1 MKYRKIL
8 HVLAG
13 LLAVSMCSSCYS
25 DSYGYAPATKRGA
38 VTGGLIGAG
47 LGTVIGSQSNRPLE
61 GAALG
66 GVIGALGG
74 AALGSARD
82 DLARHQPVY
91 RQPQRYRQ
99 PQNFRQP
106 QGYNISVR
114 YGTYPGRLHE
124 HCYSSPYRY
133 QSPYRHPRPSRHVR
147 FHH

>member
-38 VTGGLIGAG
+38 VAGGLIGAG

-66 GVIGALGG
+66 GVNRRSKRSGI
-74 AALGSARD
+74 
-82 DLARHQPVY
+82 
-91 RQPQRYRQ
+91 RQC
-99 PQNFRQP
+99 
-106 QGYNISVR
+106 
-114 YGTYPGRLHE
+114 PG
-124 HCYSSPYRY
+124 
-133 QSPYRHPRPSRHVR
+133 
-147 FHH
+147 

>member
-8 HVLAG
+8 HALAG
-13 LLAVSMCSSCYS
+13 LLAASTLSSCYS

-66 GVIGALGG
+66 GAIGALGG
-74 AALGSARD
+74 AVLGSARD

-99 PQNFRQP
+99 PQS
-106 QGYNISVR
+106 YNISVR
-114 YGTYPGRLHE
+114 YGRYPGRLHD
-124 HCYSSPYRY
+124 HCYSSPYRHH
-133 QSPYRHPRPSRHVR
+133 SPYRHPLPSRHVR